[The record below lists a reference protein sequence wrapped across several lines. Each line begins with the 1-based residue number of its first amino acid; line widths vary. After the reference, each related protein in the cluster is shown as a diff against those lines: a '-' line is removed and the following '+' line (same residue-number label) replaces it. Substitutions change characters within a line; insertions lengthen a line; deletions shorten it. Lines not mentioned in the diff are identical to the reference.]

1 MTAKKETNKV
11 KTEPEITAES
21 GIVSDEQ
28 QDKAIRYGEG
38 PLLIVAGAG
47 TGKTKVI
54 TERIAWLISENKAL
68 SSQIVAL
75 TFSEKAAREME
86 ERVDKLVP
94 FGMTETQISTFHSFG
109 KAIISENFA
118 ELKIAPDWEILK
130 ETDAVIL
137 IMENIDCFDLD
148 LYKPLNNPGQYLAQ
162 LVGFISKLKDNLIT
176 WHDYE
181 IFAASFSDKAETDE
195 DREVAAKHR
204 ELAGFYREYEKLKT
218 EKNRMDFGDL
228 ILVPYLLLKEKK
240 SVLKKYRDKYKYIL
254 IDEFQDTNYAQFEF
268 IKLLAGEQGNIN
280 AVGDD
285 DQMIYRFRG
294 AAISNIMGFKDHY
307 RSGEMVVLKNN
318 YRTCQEILDAAHK
331 VIQNNTDRLEIK
343 YNLDKKLVS
352 KYAPEH
358 RISRLNAKVF
368 SNYSEEA
375 DFAAAEIKQYVEKGY
390 YKYSDF
396 AVLVRAK
403 NDARMFLKTFEKKG
417 IPYAFSGDEGLYNK
431 KEVQFLINFCRML
444 AAPYEFNPVLDVIIS
459 EHYDVDPFV
468 ISKLGNLAKEH
479 NAAVI
484 DMMRESEKYPELN
497 IPEKEALKIKSFIK
511 DVDHYLSRVAEKTPP
526 GEIVLEFLKQKKILD
541 RLFKENTPDSDA
553 IVANISGFFEIM
565 KHFSINE
572 KYDTIHN
579 FVNYIDLSIKSGEN
593 PKEEFV
599 SEVKEDAVQVMSI
612 HKAKGLEFKVVF
624 VAALIQEKFPGR
636 KRADYALP
644 FPETLMHDIVDEDTY
659 FHEEER
665 RLFYVAMTRAKEA
678 LFLTAARQYDGKG
691 GKKLSVFLKETGFD
705 VPDDFAVTPDKNKKF
720 EFFERKETALE
731 KARRKSKPDFLKLS
745 NYQIDDYLTC
755 PFKYKLVHV
764 FKMPIRSKPNV
775 MIGSAMHA
783 VSAEFFIARREGRKV
798 TKDDLKKI
806 FDAMWKPAGFL
817 TQQEAIKNYEAAAEA
832 IERFYDK
839 ESQNNI
845 IPKYIEKDFEFKLN
859 DKLGV
864 RGRWDRIDEI
874 DGKIIIVD
882 YKTSDVRDEEKAETK
897 IKSQDIQRQL
907 KLYCLAYEKMFGK
920 IPEEAGLYFFKSSML
935 VTKTFKEKTIREY
948 EEKIHEVAGHIMNEE
963 FEATPAAFTCR
974 YCAFFNICPY
984 SKADVL
990 F

>member
-1 MTAKKETNKV
+1 MTARKKTEEV
-11 KTEPEITAES
+11 KIEPEITDTT
-21 GIVSDEQ
+21 GIISDEEQ
-28 QDKAIRYGEG
+28 AKAIHFGEG

-75 TFSEKAAREME
+75 TFSEKAAKEME

-109 KAIISENFA
+109 RMIINENFA
-118 ELKIAPDWEILK
+118 ELRIAPDWEILRD
-130 ETDAVIL
+130 TDGIIL
-137 IMENIDCFDLD
+137 IMENIDRFDLD
-148 LYKPLNNPGQYLAQ
+148 IYKPLNNPGQYIGQ
-162 LVGFISKLKDNLIT
+162 LIGFISKLKDNLIT
-176 WHDYE
+176 WQDYKA
-181 IFAASFSDKAETDE
+181 FASGFSAKAESDE
-195 DREVAAKHR
+195 DREVAAKHL
-204 ELAGFYREYEKLKT
+204 ELAGFYKAYEELKT

-268 IKLLAGEQGNIN
+268 IKILAGEHGNIN

-294 AAISNIMGFKDHY
+294 AAISNIMGFRDNY
-307 RSGEMVVLKNN
+307 RSAEMVVLKNN
-318 YRTCQEILDAAHK
+318 YRTCQAILDAAHK
-331 VIQNNTDRLEIK
+331 LINNNTDRLEIK
-343 YNLDKKLVS
+343 YNIDKRLIS
-352 KYAPEH
+352 KYTPEH
-358 RISRLNAKVF
+358 KLDRLNIRVF
-368 SNYSEEA
+368 ENYSEEA
-375 DFAAAEIKQYVEKGY
+375 DFAAQEIKKYVEKGF

-403 NDARMFLKTFEKKG
+403 NDAKMFLKTFERKG
-417 IPYAFSGDEGLYNK
+417 IPYSFAGDEGLYNK
-431 KEVQFLINFCRML
+431 KEVQFLINFCRVL

-468 ISKLGNLAKEH
+468 MSKLGNLAKEH

-484 DMMRESEKYPELN
+484 DMMRETDKYPELN
-497 IPEKEALKIKSFIK
+497 IPEKELVKIKIFIK
-511 DVDHYLSRVAEKTPP
+511 DIDHYLLRVAEKTSP
-526 GEIVLEFLKQKKILD
+526 GEIVLEFLKQKRILD
-541 RLFKENTPDSDA
+541 TLFKENTPDSDVV
-553 IVANISGFFEIM
+553 VANISGFFEVM
-565 KHFSINE
+565 KRFSVNE
-572 KYDTIHN
+572 KYDTVHN

-593 PKEEFV
+593 PKEEMI

-644 FPETLMHDIVDEDTY
+644 FPEGIMHDIVDEDTY

-665 RLFYVAMTRAKEA
+665 RLFYVAVTRAKDA
-678 LFLTAARQYDGKG
+678 LYLTAARQYEGRP
-691 GKKLSVFLKETGFD
+691 GKKISIFLKEIGFD
-705 VPDDFAVTPDKNKKF
+705 IPDDFAITPDKNKKF
-720 EFFERKETALE
+720 EYFEKKQSVLE
-731 KARRKSKPDFLKLS
+731 KAKRRVSPDVLKLS

-764 FKMPIRSKPNV
+764 FKMPIRSRPNV

-783 VSAEFFIARREGRKV
+783 VSAEFFMARRDGRAVTLEG
-798 TKDDLKKI
+798 LKGI
-806 FDAMWKPAGFL
+806 FEAMWKPAGFL
-817 TQQEAIKNYEAAAEA
+817 TQQEALKNYEAAIEA
-832 IERFYDK
+832 IERFYIK
-839 ESQNNI
+839 ESANNI

-859 DKLGV
+859 DKLSV

-882 YKTSDVRDEEKAETK
+882 YKTSDVRDEEKAESK

-907 KLYCLAYEKMFGK
+907 KLYCLAYEKMFGVL
-920 IPEEAGLYFFKSSML
+920 PDEAGLYFFKSSML
-935 VTKTFKEKTIREY
+935 VTKAFKEKTIREY
-948 EEKIHEVAGHIMNEE
+948 EEKIHEVAGHILNEE